1 VTSEFDPQRTSHA
14 RGNLTLMFSEYL
26 ERWKLTPDGE
36 VIATPT
42 SRLLPVR
49 WRGTA
54 AMLKIAVSQ
63 EERLGGLLMVW
74 WIGKG
79 AARVLAHEGDAILM
93 ERAER
98 GPSLAYNAR
107 NGADDEA
114 SRAMCAVLA
123 QLHAPRNPPS
133 PALIP
138 LTEWFDALWPAAE
151 MHGGVL
157 RVAAETAADLL
168 ATQRDVVVLHGD
180 MHHENVLRFSSRGW
194 LAIDPKGLVGER
206 GFDYANIFCNPDS
219 ETATMPGRL
228 VRQTRVVAE
237 AAGLERSRLLAW
249 ILAWAGLSAAFSFE
263 DGASASCALRIAE
276 LAAAELGR

>member
-1 VTSEFDPQRTSHA
+1 MRDSLA
-14 RGNLTLMFSEYL
+14 LMFSEYL
-26 ERWKLTPDGE
+26 ERWKLTPDGDPI
-36 VIATPT
+36 VTPT

-49 WRGTA
+49 WDGTQ
-54 AMLKIAVSQ
+54 AMLKIAVLD
-63 EERLGGLLMVW
+63 EERRGGLLMVW
-74 WIGKG
+74 WNGKG
-79 AARVLAHEGDAILM
+79 AARVLAHAGDAILM
-93 ERAER
+93 ERAEP
-98 GPSLAYNAR
+98 GPSLAYDAR
-107 NGADDEA
+107 NGTDDEA
-114 SRAMCAVLA
+114 SRTMCAVLA
-123 QLHAPRNPPS
+123 QLHAPSDQPS

-138 LTEWFDALWPAAE
+138 LTEWFGALGPAAE
-151 MHGGVL
+151 IHGGIL

-180 MHHENVLRFSSRGW
+180 MHHENVLKFGTRGW

-228 VRQTRVVAE
+228 ARQTRVVAE

-249 ILAWAGLSAAFSFE
+249 ILAWAGLSAAFGFE
-263 DGASASCALRIAE
+263 DGASASWTLRIAE

>member
-1 VTSEFDPQRTSHA
+1 
-14 RGNLTLMFSEYL
+14 
-26 ERWKLTPDGE
+26 
-36 VIATPT
+36 
-42 SRLLPVR
+42 
-49 WRGTA
+49 
-54 AMLKIAVSQ
+54 
-63 EERLGGLLMVW
+63 
-74 WIGKG
+74 
-79 AARVLAHEGDAILM
+79 
-93 ERAER
+93 
-98 GPSLAYNAR
+98 
-107 NGADDEA
+107 
-114 SRAMCAVLA
+114 
-123 QLHAPRNPPS
+123 
-133 PALIP
+133 
-138 LTEWFDALWPAAE
+138 

-180 MHHENVLRFSSRGW
+180 MHHENVLRFGSRGW

-263 DGASASCALRIAE
+263 DGASAGCALRIAE